1 MNHVGLWEI
10 IMAIFF
16 TFDTSAVPVRGV
28 LRPALSE
35 GVPVQSAVPD
45 GSASEGA
52 ACGDI
57 NEAVIK

>member
-1 MNHVGLWEI
+1 MLGSGKLKWP
-10 IMAIFF
+10 FF
-16 TFDTSAVPVRGV
+16 SLLTLVQYPSGACCV

-57 NEAVIK
+57 NKAVIK